1 MTKPLREREDFGK
14 VRAVVD
20 VPYLMEFQRRSF
32 ERFLQKDESPDQR
45 LDEGLQA
52 AFSSVFP
59 ITDYN
64 DTVSIEFVSYS
75 LGEAKIM
82 PVECLVKGL
91 TYAAPIKIKVRL
103 NIWEKGEGEGKTL
116 RESREQEVYIGEMP
130 LMTDTGS
137 FIINGTERVIVSQ
150 LHRSPGV
157 YFAPDKGKTHAS
169 GRLLYTARVIPV
181 RGSWLDFEFDAKDIL
196 YVRIDR
202 RRKLPATIVLKAL
215 KYSNE
220 DLLKTFYPVEEIRIK
235 GRDTYTRVV
244 NEVLAGVRTRYTIA
258 APDTGEVIVKEGSK
272 ITKLA
277 LKKMEQSG
285 IGEIPIAR
293 NEIVGRVTL
302 RDIVDPVTG
311 EIVLDG
317 NKEVSEEIFEKIL
330 SANITTLHLLFIDN
344 VSYLPSLRET
354 LSTDKV
360 SDEKAALKEIYKKL
374 RPGEPATDHAAR
386 ELFSGLFFDP
396 KRYDLS
402 PVGRAKVNEKLEL
415 TVPQSVRVLTA
426 TDIVEIVR
434 YLLNLRTGRG
444 DVDDIDHLGNRRI
457 RGIGELLE
465 NQFRIGLVRMER
477 AIKEKM
483 SLTEIDTAMPHDL
496 INAKPVMAAVKEFFG
511 SSQLSQF
518 MDQTNPLS
526 EITHKRRL
534 SALGPGGLTR
544 ERAGFEVRDVHPT
557 HYGRICPIE
566 TPEGPN
572 IGLITSLATYAKIN
586 DFGFI
591 EAPYRT
597 VTNGRVSD
605 EIDYLTA
612 SQAERHVIAEATSPL
627 DKRGHL
633 AGEAVSARIGGD
645 FKIVSPAE
653 VEYMDVSPKQ
663 IVSVSAS
670 LIPFL
675 ENDDAN
681 RALMG
686 SNMQRQAVPLLRPEA
701 PIVGTGMEHVAARD
715 SGWLVL
721 ARRAG
726 IVESVDSSRIV
737 VRVTEPGGGVD
748 IYNLV
753 KFQRSNQGTCMNQKP
768 IVDVGQVVERGSILS
783 DGPSTDLGEL
793 GLGKNVV
800 VAFMPWGGYNFED
813 AILVSE
819 RLVKDDVYTSVH
831 VEEFDVEARDTK
843 LGPEEIT
850 RDIPNVGEDALRNL
864 DESGII
870 RIGAEVQAGDILVGK
885 VTPKGE
891 TMLTP
896 EEKLLRAIFGE
907 KAEEVKES
915 CLYVPPGIEGIVVD
929 VRVLSRKGIEKDA
942 RTKSI
947 EEDAIS
953 RLQRDLEEEIKI
965 LREEK
970 ANRIRTLLNGQ
981 KLLDDLK
988 DPKSKEV
995 IGAKGKR
1002 LTEAQLKKMKDDLLP
1017 KVKIEDMEIR
1027 LRIDDVHTEIS
1038 QQIKALETRYHE
1050 RMERVK
1056 KGDELL
1062 PGVNKVVK
1070 SYIAMKRKVQVGD
1083 KMAGR
1088 HGNKGVVSMILPEED
1103 MPYLPDGTP
1112 VDIVLN
1118 PLGVPSRMNVGQILE
1133 THLGWAAKELGRK
1146 IGELCER
1153 HMAVGEIRK
1162 LLKEIRDRDKKD
1174 RGAARQFDELSD
1186 EEVLRIAS
1194 RLAEGVPVATPV
1206 FEGAKEEEIK
1216 NLLKRAGL
1224 PTSGQITLHDGRT
1237 GEPFRRPVTV
1247 GCMYML
1253 KLHHLVADKIHARSI
1268 GPYSLVTQQP
1278 LGGKAQFGG
1287 QRLGEME
1294 VWALEAYGAAHTL
1307 QEFLTVK
1314 SDDISGRSRM
1324 YEAIVKGD
1332 PALEP
1337 GVPESFHVLIKELQS
1352 LGLDVELLEKKR
1364 RTEG

>member
-1 MTKPLREREDFGK
+1 MNFGK
-14 VRAVVD
+14 VPPVLE
-20 VPYLMEFQRRSF
+20 VPYLVEFQKKSF
-32 ERFLQKDESPDQR
+32 DRFLQKDTLYEQR

-64 DTVSIEFVSYS
+64 DTTSIEFISYV
-75 LGEAKIM
+75 LGEPKVS
-82 PVECLVKGL
+82 PRECILKGI
-91 TYAAPIKIKVRL
+91 TFAAPLKIKVKL
-103 NIWEKGEGEGKTL
+103 NLWERDEKDHKIL
-116 RESREQEVYIGEMP
+116 KESRGQEVYIGEMP
-130 LMTDTGS
+130 IMTDTGS
-137 FIINGTERVIVSQ
+137 FIINGIERVIVSQ

-181 RGSWLDFEFDAKDIL
+181 RGSWLDFEFDSKDIL

-215 KYSNE
+215 GYTNE
-220 DLLKTFYPVEEIRIK
+220 DLLKTFYPVEEIKIVDRENF
-235 GRDTYTRVV
+235 TRKISY
-244 NEVLAGVRTRYTIA
+244 VLSGLRSKYSIV
-258 APDTGEVIVKEGSK
+258 APQTKEVIVKEGSK

-277 LKKMEQSG
+277 LKKIESLG
-285 IGEIPIAR
+285 IKEIPIPR

-302 RDIVDPVTG
+302 TDIVDPKTG
-311 EIVLDG
+311 EIVIDS
-317 NKEVSEEIFEKIL
+317 NKEITEEILQKITFL
-330 SANITTLHLLFIDN
+330 KITSLNLLFIDN
-344 VSYLPSLRET
+344 VSYLPSFRET
-354 LSTDKV
+354 LLTDKV
-360 SDEKAALKEIYKKL
+360 GSQKDALKEIYKKL
-374 RPGEPATDHAAR
+374 RPGEPATEDAAK
-386 ELFSGLFFDP
+386 ELFSGLFFDS

-402 PVGRAKVNEKLEL
+402 SVGRLKVNEKLRL
-415 TVPQSVRVLTA
+415 DTQLDVRVLT
-426 TDIVEIVR
+426 DKDVVEIVR
-434 YLLNLRTGRG
+434 YLLNLRTGKG
-444 DVDDIDHLGNRRI
+444 EVDDIDHLGNRRV

-483 SLTEIDTAMPHDL
+483 TITELDQAMPHDL
-496 INAKPVMAAVKEFFG
+496 INAKPVLAAVKEFFG

-557 HYGRICPIE
+557 HYARICPIE

-572 IGLITSLATYAKIN
+572 IGLITSLASYAKIN
-586 DFGFI
+586 EFGFI
-591 EAPYRT
+591 EAPYRKVVAGK
-597 VTNGRVSD
+597 VTS
-605 EIDYLTA
+605 EIVYLSA
-612 SQAERHVIAEATSPL
+612 SEGERYIIAEATSPL
-627 DKRGHL
+627 DKKGHL
-633 AGEAVSARIGGD
+633 LGPVSARVGHD
-645 FKIVSPAE
+645 FRILTPEE
-653 VEYMDVSPKQ
+653 VQYMDVSPKQ
-663 IVSVSAS
+663 IVGVSAA

-686 SNMQRQAVPLLRPEA
+686 SNMQRQAVPLLRPDA
-701 PIVGTGMEHVAARD
+701 PVVGTGMEHFAARD
-715 SGWLVL
+715 SGWIVT
-721 ARRAG
+721 AKRAG
-726 IVESVDSSRIV
+726 VIESVDSSRIV
-737 VRVTEPGGGVD
+737 VRVTEEGGGVD
-748 IYNLV
+748 IYSLV

-768 IVDVGQVVERGSILS
+768 TVNPGDTIEKGAILA
-783 DGPSTDLGEL
+783 DGPSTEFGEL
-793 GLGKNVV
+793 ALGKNVI

-813 AILVSE
+813 AMLLNE
-819 RLVKDDVYTSVH
+819 RMVVDDIFTSIH
-831 VEEFDVEARDTK
+831 VDEFELESRDTK

-850 RDIPNVGEDALRNL
+850 RDIPNVGEEALKDL

-870 RIGAEVQAGDILVGK
+870 RIGAEVKAGDILVGK

-891 TMLTP
+891 TILTP

-915 CLYVPPGIEGIVVD
+915 CLYVPPGIEGTVVD
-929 VRVLSRKGIEKDA
+929 VRVLSRKGIEKDE

-947 EEDAIS
+947 EEDDIG
-953 RLQRDLEEEIKI
+953 RLQRDLDEEIKI

-970 ANRIRTLLNGQ
+970 VVRLRKILIGQ
-981 KLLDDLK
+981 KPVEDVK
-988 DPKSKEV
+988 DSKTKEV
-995 IGAKGKR
+995 VCQKGKK
-1002 LTEAQLKKMKDDLLP
+1002 LTEAHLLRVKDDHL
-1017 KVKIEDMEIR
+1017 
-1027 LRIDDVHTEIS
+1027 LRIKIDDPDVREKIDEANGEIN
-1038 QQIKALETRYHE
+1038 QYIRYLETRYHE
-1050 RMERVK
+1050 RIERVK
-1056 KGDELL
+1056 KGDELP

-1070 SYIAMKRKVQVGD
+1070 VYIAMKRKIQVGD

-1088 HGNKGVVSMILPEED
+1088 HGNKGVVSMVMPAEE

-1133 THLGWAAKELGRK
+1133 AHLGWASHNL
-1146 IGELCER
+1146 
-1153 HMAVGEIRK
+1153 K
-1162 LLKEIRDRDKKD
+1162 LY
-1174 RGAARQFDELSD
+1174 
-1186 EEVLRIAS
+1186 VT
-1194 RLAEGVPVATPV
+1194 TPV
-1206 FEGAKEEEIK
+1206 FEGAREKEIK
-1216 NLLKRAGL
+1216 ELLKKADL
-1224 PTSGQITLHDGRT
+1224 PTSGQMQLFDGRN
-1237 GEPFRRPVTV
+1237 GEPFQRPVTV

-1332 PALEP
+1332 PVLEP

-1364 RTEG
+1364 SREG

>member
-1 MTKPLREREDFGK
+1 MLE
-14 VRAVVD
+14 
-20 VPYLMEFQRRSF
+20 VPYLVEFQRKSF
-32 ERFLQKDESPDQR
+32 DRFLQKDAEPGKR
-45 LDEGLQA
+45 MDEGLES
-52 AFSSVFP
+52 AFKSVFP

-64 DTVSIEFVSYS
+64 DTASIEFITYH
-75 LGEAKIM
+75 LGEPKIT
-82 PVECLVKGL
+82 PRECLLKGL
-91 TYAAPIKIKVRL
+91 NFSAPLKVKVRL
-103 NIWEKGEGEGKTL
+103 NIWEKDDKGKKIL
-116 RESREQEVYIGEMP
+116 KESREQEVYIGEMP
-130 LMTDTGS
+130 IMTETGS

-169 GRLLYTARVIPV
+169 GRLLYTARVIPA
-181 RGSWLDFEFDAKDIL
+181 RGSWLDFEFDSKDIL

-215 KYSNE
+215 GYSNE
-220 DLLKTFYPVEEIRIK
+220 DLLKTFYPVEEIMIK
-235 GRDTYTRVV
+235 GKDNYSRVV
-244 NEVLAGVRTRYTIA
+244 SDVLTGARSKHSIVSK
-258 APDTGEVIVKEGSK
+258 GEVIVKEGSK

-277 LKKMEQSG
+277 LRKMESAG
-285 IGEIPIAR
+285 IKDIAVNSTEII
-293 NEIVGRVTL
+293 GRVTL
-302 RDIVDPVTG
+302 YDIVDPATG

-317 NKEVSEEIFEKIL
+317 NKEITEEIFYKIL
-330 SANITTLHLLFIDN
+330 SLKIDKLHLLFIDN
-344 VSYLPSLRET
+344 VNYLPSFRET
-354 LSTDKV
+354 LLTDKV
-360 SDEKAALKEIYKKL
+360 AKQDEALKEIYKKL
-374 RPGEPATDHAAR
+374 RPGEPATADAAG
-386 ELFSGLFFDP
+386 ELFNGLFFDS

-402 PVGRAKVNEKLEL
+402 PVGRLKVNEKLGL
-415 TVPQSVRVLTA
+415 KTPLDVRVLRDS
-426 TDIVEIVR
+426 DIVEIVR

-457 RGIGELLE
+457 RGIGELIE

-477 AIKEKM
+477 AIREKM
-483 SLTEIDTAMPHDL
+483 TLTELDTAMPHDL

-572 IGLITSLATYAKIN
+572 IGLITSLASYAKIN
-586 DFGFI
+586 EYGFI
-591 EAPYRT
+591 EAPYRK
-597 VTNGRVSD
+597 VVNGKVIN
-605 EIDYLTA
+605 EIVYLSA
-612 SQAERHVIAEATSPL
+612 IDGENYVIAEATSPA

-633 AGEAVSARIGGD
+633 IGDAVSARVGGD
-645 FKIVSPAE
+645 YKLVTPEE
-653 VEYMDVSPKQ
+653 VQYMDVSPKQ
-663 IVSVSAS
+663 IIGVSAS

-686 SNMQRQAVPLLRPEA
+686 SNMQRQAVPLLSPDA
-701 PIVGTGMEHVAARD
+701 PVVGTGMEHAAARD
-715 SGWLVL
+715 SGWLVM
-721 ARRAG
+721 ARRTG
-726 IVESVDSSRIV
+726 VIESVDSARIV
-737 VRVTEPGGGVD
+737 VRVTEKGGGVD

-768 IVDVGQVVERGSILS
+768 IVRVGDKVERGGILA
-783 DGPSTDLGEL
+783 DGPSTDRGEL
-793 GLGKNVV
+793 ALGRNVIA
-800 VAFMPWGGYNFED
+800 AFMPWSGYNFED
-813 AILVSE
+813 AILLSE
-819 RLVKDDVYTSVH
+819 KLVKDDVYTSIH
-831 VEEFDVEARDTK
+831 IEEFEVESRDTK

-850 RDIPNVGEDALRNL
+850 RDIPNVGEEALKDL

-870 RIGAEVQAGDILVGK
+870 RIGAEVKPGDILVGK

-915 CLYVPPGIEGIVVD
+915 CLYVPPGIEGVVVD
-929 VRVLSRKGIEKDA
+929 VRILSRKGIEKDS

-947 EEDAIS
+947 EEDDIIK
-953 RLQRDLEEEIKI
+953 LNRDLTEEIKI
-965 LREEK
+965 LKEEK
-970 ANRIRTLLNGQ
+970 AARIRKMLIG
-981 KLLDDLK
+981 KKILDDIK
-988 DPKSKEV
+988 DPRTKEL
-995 IGAKGKR
+995 ICLRGKKI
-1002 LTEAQLKKMKDDLLP
+1002 TEAQISRTKDDQL
-1017 KVKIEDMEIR
+1017 
-1027 LRIDDVHTEIS
+1027 LRIRVEDPD
-1038 QQIKALETRYHE
+1038 IKAAMEETNQEINRFIKHLEGIYQE
-1050 RMERVK
+1050 RIERVR
-1056 KGDELL
+1056 KGDEMP
-1062 PGVNKVVK
+1062 PGVNKTVK
-1070 SYIAMKRKVQVGD
+1070 AYIAMKRKIQIGD

-1103 MPYLPDGTP
+1103 MPYLPDGSP

-1133 THLGWAAKELGRK
+1133 THLGWAAKALG
-1146 IGELCER
+1146 L
-1153 HMAVGEIRK
+1153 H
-1162 LLKEIRDRDKKD
+1162 
-1174 RGAARQFDELSD
+1174 FS
-1186 EEVLRIAS
+1186 
-1194 RLAEGVPVATPV
+1194 TPV
-1206 FEGAKEEEIK
+1206 FEGAKEYEIK
-1216 NLLKRAGL
+1216 AQLKKAGL
-1224 PTSGQITLHDGRT
+1224 PVSGQTTLFDGKT
-1237 GEPFRRPVTV
+1237 GEPFQRPVTV

-1324 YEAIVKGD
+1324 YEAVVKGD
-1332 PALEP
+1332 PVLEP

-1352 LGLDVELLEKKR
+1352 LCLDIELLEKKKKM
-1364 RTEG
+1364 EE